1 MALRQFTLVSNTT
14 LFKSK
19 IVPSLSTIKSS
30 CVPCVIQRKGSSAI
44 TSDQNNTS
52 SLSADYLEPSM
63 WAYDY
68 IQSLHSDFMEK
79 SYADEIDRLKE
90 EVRVMLLKLENPMDQ
105 LELIDIL
112 QRLGV
117 DRYFGLEISNII
129 KSVFKKCKDTLKTNN
144 NLYATALE
152 FRLLRQHGYDVS
164 SDVFKGYL
172 DNKGSFHYDLS
183 VDIMGMLSLY
193 EASFLSMEG
202 EIILDE
208 ARNFSSTYL
217 KEFVHENK
225 EDNEISLLV
234 NHALEI
240 PLHWRIA
247 RLEARWF
254 IDVYERR
261 QNMSTALLKL
271 AKLDFNILQA
281 KYQEDLKHVS
291 RWWKRL
297 GIGEKLSFS
306 RDRMVEN
313 FVWTVAF
320 AEEPQFGY
328 YRRVAAKSN
337 AFVTFIDDIYDTYGE
352 LEDLEVFTQVV
363 DRWDIDAIDSLPEYM
378 KICFLALYNFVNEVA
393 FDVLKEKGHNTIPY
407 LKKVWADLCKT
418 YLVEAKWL
426 RNGYKPSLQEYLEN
440 GWISVSGPA
449 VLVHAYVVLS
459 NSSLLDS
466 VSLDEYYDIIRST
479 SIVFRLVND
488 LGTSEREKATGDIAK
503 SVEWYM
509 NETGASE
516 ADARGHINWLIS
528 EIWKKMN
535 KEATTSPKF
544 KSFTD
549 VALNTGRMSLCMYQ
563 YGDGRSIQNLE
574 TKNNII
580 SLLFQPVI
588 V

>member
-1 MALRQFTLVSNTT
+1 MALCQFALLPNTT
-14 LFKSK
+14 LLKNK
-19 IVPSLSTIKSS
+19 NIPSLSRKKSS
-30 CVPCVIQRKGSSAI
+30 RVPCDIQCKASSII

-52 SLSADYLEPSM
+52 SLSANFFQPSI
-63 WAYDY
+63 WPYDY
-68 IQSLHSDFMEK
+68 IQSLSSDFKEK
-79 SYADEIDRLKE
+79 SYAEEIDRLKD
-90 EVRVMLLKLENPMDQ
+90 EVRVMLSNLENPMNQ

-117 DRYFGLEISNII
+117 DRYFGLEINNII
-129 KSVFKKCKDTLKTNN
+129 ESVYKKSKDTLKTNN

-152 FRLLRQHGYDVS
+152 FRLLKQHGYDVS
-164 SDVFKGYL
+164 SDVFKGFL
-172 DNKGSFHYDLS
+172 DDKGNFHSDLS

-225 EDNEISLLV
+225 EDNEISLLI

-240 PLHWRIA
+240 PLHWRIK

-261 QNMSTALLKL
+261 QNMSPALLKL

-281 KYQEDLKHVS
+281 KYQEDLKHAS

-297 GIGEKLSFS
+297 GLEEKFSFL
-306 RDRMVEN
+306 RDRMVES

-328 YRRVAAKSN
+328 YRRMTAKVN
-337 AFVTFIDDIYDTYGE
+337 AVVTFIDDIYDTYGE
-352 LEDLEVFTQVV
+352 LEELEVFTQIV

-418 YLVEAKWL
+418 YLVEAKWH
-426 RNGYKPSLQEYLEN
+426 RNGYKPSLHEYLEN
-440 GWISVSGPA
+440 GWISIGGPA
-449 VLVHAYVVLS
+449 ILVHAYVVLS

-466 VSLDEYYDIIRST
+466 VSLDEYYDIIRSS

-488 LGTSEREKATGDIAK
+488 LGTSEREKETGDILK
-503 SVEWYM
+503 SVDWYI

-528 EIWKKMN
+528 ETWKKMN
-535 KEATTSPKF
+535 KEATTSPEF
-544 KSFTD
+544 KSFID
-549 VALNTGRMSLCMYQ
+549 VALNIGRMSFCMYQ
-563 YGDGRSIQNLE
+563 YGDAHSIQNLE
-574 TKNNII
+574 TKNNIM
-580 SLLFQPVI
+580 SLLFQPII